1 MVVDSSTQYENII
14 KKLKEPFVLK
24 QCSEGSSIGIYIIES
39 KEEYLQHFSE
49 IEKSNDWIIAEQF
62 MQGDEYTST
71 FLDGRA
77 LPIIKIQAK
86 NHEFYDYDAK
96 YLSDETQYICPCG
109 LDAEIEMAINEE
121 CERAF
126 NLFNIKGWGRLDFFL
141 DQHNAPVILEINTV
155 PGMTTHSLVPM
166 SAKEAGIDFESTGL
180 VVSDSDIGVY
190 CRPEQGNFVLVGSE
204 DPPCDAHQWVDDPDN
219 FSRDFSDQ
227 ATTQALRLA
236 QRMTGLTIPSRMG
249 GVVDL
254 YDVSDDWLPIYDRSS
269 LAGFYMAC
277 GSSGNQF
284 KNAPAAGR
292 LMAGLI
298 DYCESGS
305 DHDSEPFQFSLK
317 HTNYV
322 LDTAEMSRRRTVNAN
337 SSFSV
342 LG

>member
-1 MVVDSSTQYENII
+1 MSDEIKSFSKVAVLYGGSSSEREISLITGKAVFESLQSKGLEVILVDTIDPFIEVLKTEKVTHAWIALHGSDGEDGKIQSILNMLKIKYTGSDPITCSITMNKYFTKTILKSNGFKTPEFMVVDSSTQYENII

-24 QCSEGSSIGIYIIES
+24 QCSEGSSIGIYIIQS

-96 YLSDETQYICPCG
+96 YLSDETKYICPCG

-155 PGMTTHSLVPM
+155 PGMTPHSLVPM
-166 SAKEAGIDFESTGL
+166 SAKEAGIDFESL
-180 VVSDSDIGVY
+180 CFEILKSSD
-190 CRPEQGNFVLVGSE
+190 
-204 DPPCDAHQWVDDPDN
+204 
-219 FSRDFSDQ
+219 
-227 ATTQALRLA
+227 
-236 QRMTGLTIPSRMG
+236 
-249 GVVDL
+249 
-254 YDVSDDWLPIYDRSS
+254 
-269 LAGFYMAC
+269 
-277 GSSGNQF
+277 
-284 KNAPAAGR
+284 
-292 LMAGLI
+292 
-298 DYCESGS
+298 
-305 DHDSEPFQFSLK
+305 
-317 HTNYV
+317 
-322 LDTAEMSRRRTVNAN
+322 
-337 SSFSV
+337 
-342 LG
+342 

>member
-1 MVVDSSTQYENII
+1 MSDEIKSFSKVAVLYGGSSSEREISLITGKAVFESLQSKGLKVILVDTIDPFIEVLKTEKVTHAWIALHGSDGEDGKIQSILNMLKIKYTGSDPITCSITMNKYFTKTILKSNGFKTPEFMVVDSSTQYENII

-141 DQHNAPVILEINTV
+141 DQYNAPVILEINTV

-166 SAKEAGIDFESTGL
+166 SAKEAGIDFESL
-180 VVSDSDIGVY
+180 CFEILKSSD
-190 CRPEQGNFVLVGSE
+190 
-204 DPPCDAHQWVDDPDN
+204 
-219 FSRDFSDQ
+219 
-227 ATTQALRLA
+227 
-236 QRMTGLTIPSRMG
+236 
-249 GVVDL
+249 
-254 YDVSDDWLPIYDRSS
+254 
-269 LAGFYMAC
+269 
-277 GSSGNQF
+277 
-284 KNAPAAGR
+284 
-292 LMAGLI
+292 
-298 DYCESGS
+298 
-305 DHDSEPFQFSLK
+305 
-317 HTNYV
+317 
-322 LDTAEMSRRRTVNAN
+322 
-337 SSFSV
+337 
-342 LG
+342 

>member
-1 MVVDSSTQYENII
+1 MSDEIKSFSKVAVLYGGSSSEREISLITGKAVFESLQSKGLEVILVDTIDPFIEVLKTEKVTHAWIALHGSDGEDGKIQSILNMLKIKYTGSDPITCSITMNKYFTKTILKSNGFKTPEFMVVDSSTQYENII

-49 IEKSNDWIIAEQF
+49 IEKRNDWIIAEQF

-96 YLSDETQYICPCG
+96 YLSDETKYICPCG

-166 SAKEAGIDFESTGL
+166 SAKEAGIDFESL
-180 VVSDSDIGVY
+180 CFEILKSSD
-190 CRPEQGNFVLVGSE
+190 
-204 DPPCDAHQWVDDPDN
+204 
-219 FSRDFSDQ
+219 
-227 ATTQALRLA
+227 
-236 QRMTGLTIPSRMG
+236 
-249 GVVDL
+249 
-254 YDVSDDWLPIYDRSS
+254 
-269 LAGFYMAC
+269 
-277 GSSGNQF
+277 
-284 KNAPAAGR
+284 
-292 LMAGLI
+292 
-298 DYCESGS
+298 
-305 DHDSEPFQFSLK
+305 
-317 HTNYV
+317 
-322 LDTAEMSRRRTVNAN
+322 
-337 SSFSV
+337 
-342 LG
+342 

>member
-1 MVVDSSTQYENII
+1 VSIVSDEIKSFSKVAVLYGGSSSEREISLITGKAVFESLQSKGLEVILVDTIDPFIEVLKTEKVTHAWIALHGSDGEDGKMQSILNMLKIKYTGSDPITCSITMNKYFTKAILKSNGFKTPESMVVDSSTQYENII

-71 FLDGRA
+71 FLVGRA

-96 YLSDETQYICPCG
+96 YLSDETKYICPCG

-166 SAKEAGIDFESTGL
+166 SAKEAGIDFESL
-180 VVSDSDIGVY
+180 CFEILKSSD
-190 CRPEQGNFVLVGSE
+190 
-204 DPPCDAHQWVDDPDN
+204 
-219 FSRDFSDQ
+219 
-227 ATTQALRLA
+227 
-236 QRMTGLTIPSRMG
+236 
-249 GVVDL
+249 
-254 YDVSDDWLPIYDRSS
+254 
-269 LAGFYMAC
+269 
-277 GSSGNQF
+277 
-284 KNAPAAGR
+284 
-292 LMAGLI
+292 
-298 DYCESGS
+298 
-305 DHDSEPFQFSLK
+305 
-317 HTNYV
+317 
-322 LDTAEMSRRRTVNAN
+322 
-337 SSFSV
+337 
-342 LG
+342 

>member
-1 MVVDSSTQYENII
+1 MSDEIKSFSKVAVLYGGSSSEREISLITGKAVFESLQSKGLEVILVDTIDPFIEVLKTEKVTHAWIALHGSDGEDGKIQSILNMLKIKYTGSDPITCSITMNKYFTKTILKSNGFKTPEFMVVDSSTQYENII

-96 YLSDETQYICPCG
+96 YLSDETKYICPCG

-166 SAKEAGIDFESTGL
+166 SAKEAGIDFESL
-180 VVSDSDIGVY
+180 CFEILKSSD
-190 CRPEQGNFVLVGSE
+190 
-204 DPPCDAHQWVDDPDN
+204 
-219 FSRDFSDQ
+219 
-227 ATTQALRLA
+227 
-236 QRMTGLTIPSRMG
+236 
-249 GVVDL
+249 
-254 YDVSDDWLPIYDRSS
+254 
-269 LAGFYMAC
+269 
-277 GSSGNQF
+277 
-284 KNAPAAGR
+284 
-292 LMAGLI
+292 
-298 DYCESGS
+298 
-305 DHDSEPFQFSLK
+305 
-317 HTNYV
+317 
-322 LDTAEMSRRRTVNAN
+322 
-337 SSFSV
+337 
-342 LG
+342 

>member
-1 MVVDSSTQYENII
+1 MSDEIKSFSKVAVLYGGSSSEREISLITGKAVFESLQSKGLEVILVDTMDPFIEVLKTEKVTHAWIALHGSDGEDGKIQSILNMLKIKYTGSDPITCSITMNKYFTKTILKSNGFKTPEFMVVDSSTQYENII

-39 KEEYLQHFSE
+39 KVEYLQHFSE

-96 YLSDETQYICPCG
+96 YLSDETKYICPCG

-166 SAKEAGIDFESTGL
+166 SAKEAGIDFESL
-180 VVSDSDIGVY
+180 CFEILKSSD
-190 CRPEQGNFVLVGSE
+190 
-204 DPPCDAHQWVDDPDN
+204 
-219 FSRDFSDQ
+219 
-227 ATTQALRLA
+227 
-236 QRMTGLTIPSRMG
+236 
-249 GVVDL
+249 
-254 YDVSDDWLPIYDRSS
+254 
-269 LAGFYMAC
+269 
-277 GSSGNQF
+277 
-284 KNAPAAGR
+284 
-292 LMAGLI
+292 
-298 DYCESGS
+298 
-305 DHDSEPFQFSLK
+305 
-317 HTNYV
+317 
-322 LDTAEMSRRRTVNAN
+322 
-337 SSFSV
+337 
-342 LG
+342 

>member
-1 MVVDSSTQYENII
+1 MSDEIKSFSKVAVLYGGSSSEREISLITGKAVFESLQSKGLEVILVDTIEPFIEVLKTEKVSHAWIALHGSDGEDGKIQSILNMLKIKYTGSDPITCSITMNKYFTKTILKSNGFKTPEFMVVDSSTQYENII

-39 KEEYLQHFSE
+39 KVEYLQHFSE

-96 YLSDETQYICPCG
+96 YLSDETKYICPCG

-141 DQHNAPVILEINTV
+141 DQHKAPVILEINTV

-166 SAKEAGIDFESTGL
+166 SAKEAGIDFESL
-180 VVSDSDIGVY
+180 CFEILKSSD
-190 CRPEQGNFVLVGSE
+190 
-204 DPPCDAHQWVDDPDN
+204 
-219 FSRDFSDQ
+219 
-227 ATTQALRLA
+227 
-236 QRMTGLTIPSRMG
+236 
-249 GVVDL
+249 
-254 YDVSDDWLPIYDRSS
+254 
-269 LAGFYMAC
+269 
-277 GSSGNQF
+277 
-284 KNAPAAGR
+284 
-292 LMAGLI
+292 
-298 DYCESGS
+298 
-305 DHDSEPFQFSLK
+305 
-317 HTNYV
+317 
-322 LDTAEMSRRRTVNAN
+322 
-337 SSFSV
+337 
-342 LG
+342 

>member
-1 MVVDSSTQYENII
+1 MSDEIKSFSKVAVLYGGSSSEREISLITGKAVFESLQSKGLEVILVDTVDPFIEVLKTEKVTHAWIALHGSDGEDGKIQSILNMLKIKYTGSDPITCSITMNKYFTKTILKSNGFKTPEFMVVDSSTQYENII

-96 YLSDETQYICPCG
+96 YLSDETKYICPCG

-126 NLFNIKGWGRLDFFL
+126 KLFNIKGWGRLDFFL
-141 DQHNAPVILEINTV
+141 DQHNAPVIIEINTV

-166 SAKEAGIDFESTGL
+166 SAKEAGIDFESL
-180 VVSDSDIGVY
+180 CFEILKSSD
-190 CRPEQGNFVLVGSE
+190 
-204 DPPCDAHQWVDDPDN
+204 
-219 FSRDFSDQ
+219 
-227 ATTQALRLA
+227 
-236 QRMTGLTIPSRMG
+236 
-249 GVVDL
+249 
-254 YDVSDDWLPIYDRSS
+254 
-269 LAGFYMAC
+269 
-277 GSSGNQF
+277 
-284 KNAPAAGR
+284 
-292 LMAGLI
+292 
-298 DYCESGS
+298 
-305 DHDSEPFQFSLK
+305 
-317 HTNYV
+317 
-322 LDTAEMSRRRTVNAN
+322 
-337 SSFSV
+337 
-342 LG
+342 

>member
-1 MVVDSSTQYENII
+1 MSIVSDEIKSFSKVAVLYGGSSSEREISLITGKAVFESLQSKGLEVILVDTIDPFIEVLKTEKVTHAWIALHGSDGEDGKIQSILNMLKIKYTGSDPITCSITMNKYFTKTILKSNGFKTPEFMVVDSSTQYENII

-24 QCSEGSSIGIYIIES
+24 QCSEGSSIGIYIIQS

-96 YLSDETQYICPCG
+96 YLSDETKYICPCG

-166 SAKEAGIDFESTGL
+166 SAKEAGIDFESL
-180 VVSDSDIGVY
+180 CFEILKSSD
-190 CRPEQGNFVLVGSE
+190 
-204 DPPCDAHQWVDDPDN
+204 
-219 FSRDFSDQ
+219 
-227 ATTQALRLA
+227 
-236 QRMTGLTIPSRMG
+236 
-249 GVVDL
+249 
-254 YDVSDDWLPIYDRSS
+254 
-269 LAGFYMAC
+269 
-277 GSSGNQF
+277 
-284 KNAPAAGR
+284 
-292 LMAGLI
+292 
-298 DYCESGS
+298 
-305 DHDSEPFQFSLK
+305 
-317 HTNYV
+317 
-322 LDTAEMSRRRTVNAN
+322 
-337 SSFSV
+337 
-342 LG
+342 

>member
-1 MVVDSSTQYENII
+1 MSIVSDEIKSFSKVAVLYGGSSSEREISLITGKAVFKSLQSKGLEVILIDTIDPFIEVLKTEKVTHAWIALHGSDGEDGKMQSILNMLKIKYTGSDPITCSITMNKYFTKAILKSNGFKTPEFMVVDSSTQYENII

-71 FLDGRA
+71 FLVGRA

-96 YLSDETQYICPCG
+96 YFSDETKYICPCG
-109 LDAEIEMAINEE
+109 IDAEIEMAINEE

-166 SAKEAGIDFESTGL
+166 SAKEAGIDFESL
-180 VVSDSDIGVY
+180 CFEILKSSD
-190 CRPEQGNFVLVGSE
+190 
-204 DPPCDAHQWVDDPDN
+204 
-219 FSRDFSDQ
+219 
-227 ATTQALRLA
+227 
-236 QRMTGLTIPSRMG
+236 
-249 GVVDL
+249 
-254 YDVSDDWLPIYDRSS
+254 
-269 LAGFYMAC
+269 
-277 GSSGNQF
+277 
-284 KNAPAAGR
+284 
-292 LMAGLI
+292 
-298 DYCESGS
+298 
-305 DHDSEPFQFSLK
+305 
-317 HTNYV
+317 
-322 LDTAEMSRRRTVNAN
+322 
-337 SSFSV
+337 
-342 LG
+342 

>member
-1 MVVDSSTQYENII
+1 VNDEIKSFSKVAVLYGGSSSEREISLITGKAVFESLQSKGLEVILVDTIDPFIEVLKTEKVTHAWIALHGSDGEDGKIQSILNMLKIKYTGSDPITCSITMNKYFTKTILKSNGFKTPEFMVVDSSTQYENII

-96 YLSDETQYICPCG
+96 YLSDETKYICPCG

-166 SAKEAGIDFESTGL
+166 SAKEAGIDFESL
-180 VVSDSDIGVY
+180 CFEILKSSD
-190 CRPEQGNFVLVGSE
+190 
-204 DPPCDAHQWVDDPDN
+204 
-219 FSRDFSDQ
+219 
-227 ATTQALRLA
+227 
-236 QRMTGLTIPSRMG
+236 
-249 GVVDL
+249 
-254 YDVSDDWLPIYDRSS
+254 
-269 LAGFYMAC
+269 
-277 GSSGNQF
+277 
-284 KNAPAAGR
+284 
-292 LMAGLI
+292 
-298 DYCESGS
+298 
-305 DHDSEPFQFSLK
+305 
-317 HTNYV
+317 
-322 LDTAEMSRRRTVNAN
+322 
-337 SSFSV
+337 
-342 LG
+342 

>member
-1 MVVDSSTQYENII
+1 MSDEIKSFSKVAVLYGGSSSEREISLITGKAVFESLQSKGLKVILVDTIDPFIEVLKTEKVTHAWIALHGSDGEDVKIQSILNMLKIKYTGSDPMTCSITMNKYFTKTILKSNGFKTPEFMVVDSSTQYENII

-96 YLSDETQYICPCG
+96 YLSDETKYICPCG

-155 PGMTTHSLVPM
+155 PGMTTHSLVPI
-166 SAKEAGIDFESTGL
+166 SAKEAGIDFESL
-180 VVSDSDIGVY
+180 CFEILKSSD
-190 CRPEQGNFVLVGSE
+190 
-204 DPPCDAHQWVDDPDN
+204 
-219 FSRDFSDQ
+219 
-227 ATTQALRLA
+227 
-236 QRMTGLTIPSRMG
+236 
-249 GVVDL
+249 
-254 YDVSDDWLPIYDRSS
+254 
-269 LAGFYMAC
+269 
-277 GSSGNQF
+277 
-284 KNAPAAGR
+284 
-292 LMAGLI
+292 
-298 DYCESGS
+298 
-305 DHDSEPFQFSLK
+305 
-317 HTNYV
+317 
-322 LDTAEMSRRRTVNAN
+322 
-337 SSFSV
+337 
-342 LG
+342 

>member
-1 MVVDSSTQYENII
+1 MSDEIKSFSKVAVLYGGSSSEREISLITGKAVFESLQSKGLEVILVDTIDPFIEVLKTEKVSHAWIALHGSDGEDGKIQSILNMLKIKYTGSDPITCSITMNKYFTKTILKSNGFKTPEFMVVDSSTQYENII

-96 YLSDETQYICPCG
+96 YLSDETKYICPCG

-166 SAKEAGIDFESTGL
+166 SAKEAGIDFESL
-180 VVSDSDIGVY
+180 CFEILKSSD
-190 CRPEQGNFVLVGSE
+190 
-204 DPPCDAHQWVDDPDN
+204 
-219 FSRDFSDQ
+219 
-227 ATTQALRLA
+227 
-236 QRMTGLTIPSRMG
+236 
-249 GVVDL
+249 
-254 YDVSDDWLPIYDRSS
+254 
-269 LAGFYMAC
+269 
-277 GSSGNQF
+277 
-284 KNAPAAGR
+284 
-292 LMAGLI
+292 
-298 DYCESGS
+298 
-305 DHDSEPFQFSLK
+305 
-317 HTNYV
+317 
-322 LDTAEMSRRRTVNAN
+322 
-337 SSFSV
+337 
-342 LG
+342 

>member
-1 MVVDSSTQYENII
+1 MSDEIKSFSKVAVLYGGSSSEREISLITGKAVFESLQSKGLEVILVDTMDPFIEVLKTEKVTHAWIALHGSDGEDGKIQSILNMLKIKYTGSDPITCSITMNKYFTKTILKSNGFKTPEFMVVDSSTQYENII

-39 KEEYLQHFSE
+39 KVEYLQHFSE

-96 YLSDETQYICPCG
+96 YLSDETKYICPCG
-109 LDAEIEMAINEE
+109 LDVEIEMAINEE

-166 SAKEAGIDFESTGL
+166 SAKEAGIDFESL
-180 VVSDSDIGVY
+180 CFEILKSSD
-190 CRPEQGNFVLVGSE
+190 
-204 DPPCDAHQWVDDPDN
+204 
-219 FSRDFSDQ
+219 
-227 ATTQALRLA
+227 
-236 QRMTGLTIPSRMG
+236 
-249 GVVDL
+249 
-254 YDVSDDWLPIYDRSS
+254 
-269 LAGFYMAC
+269 
-277 GSSGNQF
+277 
-284 KNAPAAGR
+284 
-292 LMAGLI
+292 
-298 DYCESGS
+298 
-305 DHDSEPFQFSLK
+305 
-317 HTNYV
+317 
-322 LDTAEMSRRRTVNAN
+322 
-337 SSFSV
+337 
-342 LG
+342 

>member
-1 MVVDSSTQYENII
+1 MSIVSDKIKSFSKVAVLYGGSSSEREISLITGKAVFESLQSKGLEVILVDTIDPFIEVLKTEKVTHAWIALHGSDGEDGKIQSILNMLKIKYTGSDPIACSITMNKYFTKTILKSNGFKTPEFMVVDSSTQYENII

-96 YLSDETQYICPCG
+96 YLSDETKYICPCG

-166 SAKEAGIDFESTGL
+166 SAKEAGIDFESL
-180 VVSDSDIGVY
+180 CFEILKSSD
-190 CRPEQGNFVLVGSE
+190 
-204 DPPCDAHQWVDDPDN
+204 
-219 FSRDFSDQ
+219 
-227 ATTQALRLA
+227 
-236 QRMTGLTIPSRMG
+236 
-249 GVVDL
+249 
-254 YDVSDDWLPIYDRSS
+254 
-269 LAGFYMAC
+269 
-277 GSSGNQF
+277 
-284 KNAPAAGR
+284 
-292 LMAGLI
+292 
-298 DYCESGS
+298 
-305 DHDSEPFQFSLK
+305 
-317 HTNYV
+317 
-322 LDTAEMSRRRTVNAN
+322 
-337 SSFSV
+337 
-342 LG
+342 

>member
-1 MVVDSSTQYENII
+1 MSIVSDEIKSFSKVAVLYGGSSSEREISLITGKAVFESLQSKGLEVILVDTIDPFIEILKAEKVSHAWIALHGSDGEDGKIQSILNMLKIKYTGSDPITCSITMNKYFTKTILKSNGFKTPEFMVVDSSTQYENII

-96 YLSDETQYICPCG
+96 YLSDETKYICPCG

-166 SAKEAGIDFESTGL
+166 SAKEAGIDFESL
-180 VVSDSDIGVY
+180 CFEILKSSD
-190 CRPEQGNFVLVGSE
+190 
-204 DPPCDAHQWVDDPDN
+204 
-219 FSRDFSDQ
+219 
-227 ATTQALRLA
+227 
-236 QRMTGLTIPSRMG
+236 
-249 GVVDL
+249 
-254 YDVSDDWLPIYDRSS
+254 
-269 LAGFYMAC
+269 
-277 GSSGNQF
+277 
-284 KNAPAAGR
+284 
-292 LMAGLI
+292 
-298 DYCESGS
+298 
-305 DHDSEPFQFSLK
+305 
-317 HTNYV
+317 
-322 LDTAEMSRRRTVNAN
+322 
-337 SSFSV
+337 
-342 LG
+342 

>member
-1 MVVDSSTQYENII
+1 MSDEIKSFSKVAVLYGGSSSEREISLITGKAVFESLQSKGLEVILVDTIDPFIEVLKTEKVTHAWIALHGSDGEDGKIQSILNMLKIKYTGSDPITCSITMNKYFTKTILKSNGFKTPEFMVVDSSTQYENII

-39 KEEYLQHFSE
+39 KVEYLQHFSE

-96 YLSDETQYICPCG
+96 YLSDETKYICPCG
-109 LDAEIEMAINEE
+109 LDAETEMAINEE

-166 SAKEAGIDFESTGL
+166 SAKEAGIDFESL
-180 VVSDSDIGVY
+180 CFEILKSSD
-190 CRPEQGNFVLVGSE
+190 
-204 DPPCDAHQWVDDPDN
+204 
-219 FSRDFSDQ
+219 
-227 ATTQALRLA
+227 
-236 QRMTGLTIPSRMG
+236 
-249 GVVDL
+249 
-254 YDVSDDWLPIYDRSS
+254 
-269 LAGFYMAC
+269 
-277 GSSGNQF
+277 
-284 KNAPAAGR
+284 
-292 LMAGLI
+292 
-298 DYCESGS
+298 
-305 DHDSEPFQFSLK
+305 
-317 HTNYV
+317 
-322 LDTAEMSRRRTVNAN
+322 
-337 SSFSV
+337 
-342 LG
+342 

>member
-1 MVVDSSTQYENII
+1 MSDEIKSFSKVAVLYGGTSSEREISLITGKAVFESLQSKGLEVILVDTIDPFIEVLKTEKVTHAWIALHGSDGEDGKIQSILNMLKIKYTGSDPITCSITMNKYFTKTILKSNGFKTPEFMVVDSSTQYENII
-14 KKLKEPFVLK
+14 KKIKEPFVLK

-96 YLSDETQYICPCG
+96 YLSDETKYICPCE

-141 DQHNAPVILEINTV
+141 DQNNAPVILEINTV

-166 SAKEAGIDFESTGL
+166 SAKEAGIDFESL
-180 VVSDSDIGVY
+180 CFEILKSSD
-190 CRPEQGNFVLVGSE
+190 
-204 DPPCDAHQWVDDPDN
+204 
-219 FSRDFSDQ
+219 
-227 ATTQALRLA
+227 
-236 QRMTGLTIPSRMG
+236 
-249 GVVDL
+249 
-254 YDVSDDWLPIYDRSS
+254 
-269 LAGFYMAC
+269 
-277 GSSGNQF
+277 
-284 KNAPAAGR
+284 
-292 LMAGLI
+292 
-298 DYCESGS
+298 
-305 DHDSEPFQFSLK
+305 
-317 HTNYV
+317 
-322 LDTAEMSRRRTVNAN
+322 
-337 SSFSV
+337 
-342 LG
+342 

>member
-1 MVVDSSTQYENII
+1 MRLESSVSIVSDEIKSFSKVAVLYGGTSSEREISLITGKAVFESLQSKGLEVILVDTIDPFIEVLKTEKVTHAWIALHGSDGEDGKIQSILNMLKIKYTGSDPITCSITMNKYFTKTILKSNGFKTPEFMVVDSSTQYENII
-14 KKLKEPFVLK
+14 KKIKEPFVLK

-96 YLSDETQYICPCG
+96 YLSDETKYICPCE

-166 SAKEAGIDFESTGL
+166 SAKEAGIDFESL
-180 VVSDSDIGVY
+180 CFEILKSSD
-190 CRPEQGNFVLVGSE
+190 
-204 DPPCDAHQWVDDPDN
+204 
-219 FSRDFSDQ
+219 
-227 ATTQALRLA
+227 
-236 QRMTGLTIPSRMG
+236 
-249 GVVDL
+249 
-254 YDVSDDWLPIYDRSS
+254 
-269 LAGFYMAC
+269 
-277 GSSGNQF
+277 
-284 KNAPAAGR
+284 
-292 LMAGLI
+292 
-298 DYCESGS
+298 
-305 DHDSEPFQFSLK
+305 
-317 HTNYV
+317 
-322 LDTAEMSRRRTVNAN
+322 
-337 SSFSV
+337 
-342 LG
+342 

>member
-1 MVVDSSTQYENII
+1 MSDEIKSFSKVAVLYGGSSSEREISLITGKAVFESLQSKGLEVILVDTIDPFIEVLKTEKVTHAWIALHGSDGEDGKIQSILNMLKIKYTGSDPITCSITMNKYFTKTILKSNGFKTPEFMVVDSSTQYENII

-39 KEEYLQHFSE
+39 KEEYLQQFSE

-96 YLSDETQYICPCG
+96 YLSDETKYICPCG

-166 SAKEAGIDFESTGL
+166 SAKEAGIDFETLCFEILKS
-180 VVSDSDIGVY
+180 SD
-190 CRPEQGNFVLVGSE
+190 
-204 DPPCDAHQWVDDPDN
+204 
-219 FSRDFSDQ
+219 
-227 ATTQALRLA
+227 
-236 QRMTGLTIPSRMG
+236 
-249 GVVDL
+249 
-254 YDVSDDWLPIYDRSS
+254 
-269 LAGFYMAC
+269 
-277 GSSGNQF
+277 
-284 KNAPAAGR
+284 
-292 LMAGLI
+292 
-298 DYCESGS
+298 
-305 DHDSEPFQFSLK
+305 
-317 HTNYV
+317 
-322 LDTAEMSRRRTVNAN
+322 
-337 SSFSV
+337 
-342 LG
+342 

>member
-1 MVVDSSTQYENII
+1 MSIVSDEIKSFSKVAVLYGGSSSEREISLITVKAVFESLQSKGLEVILVDTSDPFIEVLKTEKVTHAWIALHGSDGEDGKIQSILNMLKIKYTGSDPITCSITMNKYFTKAILKSNGFKTPEFMVVDSSTQYENII

-96 YLSDETQYICPCG
+96 YLSDETKYICPCG

-166 SAKEAGIDFESTGL
+166 SAKEAGIDFESL
-180 VVSDSDIGVY
+180 CFEILKSSD
-190 CRPEQGNFVLVGSE
+190 
-204 DPPCDAHQWVDDPDN
+204 
-219 FSRDFSDQ
+219 
-227 ATTQALRLA
+227 
-236 QRMTGLTIPSRMG
+236 
-249 GVVDL
+249 
-254 YDVSDDWLPIYDRSS
+254 
-269 LAGFYMAC
+269 
-277 GSSGNQF
+277 
-284 KNAPAAGR
+284 
-292 LMAGLI
+292 
-298 DYCESGS
+298 
-305 DHDSEPFQFSLK
+305 
-317 HTNYV
+317 
-322 LDTAEMSRRRTVNAN
+322 
-337 SSFSV
+337 
-342 LG
+342 

>member
-1 MVVDSSTQYENII
+1 MSDEIKSFSKVAVLYGGSSSEREISLITGKAVFESLQSKGLEVILVDTIDPFIEVLKTEKVTHAWIALHGSDGEDGKIQSILNMLKIKYTGSDPITCSITMNKYFTKTILKSNGFKTPEFMVVDSSTQYENIM

-39 KEEYLQHFSE
+39 KVEYLQHFSE

-96 YLSDETQYICPCG
+96 YLSDETKYICPCG

-166 SAKEAGIDFESTGL
+166 SAKEAGIDFESL
-180 VVSDSDIGVY
+180 CFEILKSSD
-190 CRPEQGNFVLVGSE
+190 
-204 DPPCDAHQWVDDPDN
+204 
-219 FSRDFSDQ
+219 
-227 ATTQALRLA
+227 
-236 QRMTGLTIPSRMG
+236 
-249 GVVDL
+249 
-254 YDVSDDWLPIYDRSS
+254 
-269 LAGFYMAC
+269 
-277 GSSGNQF
+277 
-284 KNAPAAGR
+284 
-292 LMAGLI
+292 
-298 DYCESGS
+298 
-305 DHDSEPFQFSLK
+305 
-317 HTNYV
+317 
-322 LDTAEMSRRRTVNAN
+322 
-337 SSFSV
+337 
-342 LG
+342 

>member
-1 MVVDSSTQYENII
+1 MSIVSDKIKSFSKVAVLYGGSSSEREISLITGKAVFESLQSKGLEVILVDTIDPFIEVLKTEKVTHAWIALHGSDGEDGKMQSILNMLKIRYTGSDPLTCSITMNKYFTKAILKSNGFKTPKFMVVDSSTQYENII

-71 FLDGRA
+71 FLDGRV

-96 YLSDETQYICPCG
+96 YLSDETKYICPCG
-109 LDAEIEMAINEE
+109 LDVEIEIAINEE

-166 SAKEAGIDFESTGL
+166 SAKEAGIDFESL
-180 VVSDSDIGVY
+180 CFEILKSSD
-190 CRPEQGNFVLVGSE
+190 
-204 DPPCDAHQWVDDPDN
+204 
-219 FSRDFSDQ
+219 
-227 ATTQALRLA
+227 
-236 QRMTGLTIPSRMG
+236 
-249 GVVDL
+249 
-254 YDVSDDWLPIYDRSS
+254 
-269 LAGFYMAC
+269 
-277 GSSGNQF
+277 
-284 KNAPAAGR
+284 
-292 LMAGLI
+292 
-298 DYCESGS
+298 
-305 DHDSEPFQFSLK
+305 
-317 HTNYV
+317 
-322 LDTAEMSRRRTVNAN
+322 
-337 SSFSV
+337 
-342 LG
+342 

>member
-1 MVVDSSTQYENII
+1 MSIVSDEIKSFSKVAVLYGGSSSEREISLITGKAVFESLQFKGLEVILVDTVDPFIEVLKTEKVTHAWIALHGSDGEDGKIQSILNMLKIKYTGSDPITCSITMNKYFTKTILKSNGFKTPEFMVVDSSTQYENII

-96 YLSDETQYICPCG
+96 YFSDETKYICPCG

-166 SAKEAGIDFESTGL
+166 SAKEAGIDFESL
-180 VVSDSDIGVY
+180 CFEILKSSD
-190 CRPEQGNFVLVGSE
+190 
-204 DPPCDAHQWVDDPDN
+204 
-219 FSRDFSDQ
+219 
-227 ATTQALRLA
+227 
-236 QRMTGLTIPSRMG
+236 
-249 GVVDL
+249 
-254 YDVSDDWLPIYDRSS
+254 
-269 LAGFYMAC
+269 
-277 GSSGNQF
+277 
-284 KNAPAAGR
+284 
-292 LMAGLI
+292 
-298 DYCESGS
+298 
-305 DHDSEPFQFSLK
+305 
-317 HTNYV
+317 
-322 LDTAEMSRRRTVNAN
+322 
-337 SSFSV
+337 
-342 LG
+342 

>member
-1 MVVDSSTQYENII
+1 VSDEIKSFSKVAVLYGGSSSEREISLITGKAVFESLQSKGLEVILVDTIDPFIEVLKTEKVTHAWIALHGSDGEDGKMQSILNMLKIKYTGSDPITCSITMNKYFTKAILKSNGFKTPESMVVDSSTQYENII

-96 YLSDETQYICPCG
+96 YLSDETKYICPCG

-166 SAKEAGIDFESTGL
+166 SAKEAGIDFESL
-180 VVSDSDIGVY
+180 CFEILKSSD
-190 CRPEQGNFVLVGSE
+190 
-204 DPPCDAHQWVDDPDN
+204 
-219 FSRDFSDQ
+219 
-227 ATTQALRLA
+227 
-236 QRMTGLTIPSRMG
+236 
-249 GVVDL
+249 
-254 YDVSDDWLPIYDRSS
+254 
-269 LAGFYMAC
+269 
-277 GSSGNQF
+277 
-284 KNAPAAGR
+284 
-292 LMAGLI
+292 
-298 DYCESGS
+298 
-305 DHDSEPFQFSLK
+305 
-317 HTNYV
+317 
-322 LDTAEMSRRRTVNAN
+322 
-337 SSFSV
+337 
-342 LG
+342 

>member
-1 MVVDSSTQYENII
+1 MSIMSDEIKSFSKVAVLYGGGSSEREISLITGKAVFESLQSKGLEVILVDTIDPFIEVLKTEKVTHAWIALHGSDGEDGKIQSILNMLKIKYTGSDPITCSITMNKYFTKTILKSNGFKTPEFIVVDSSTQYENII
-14 KKLKEPFVLK
+14 KKFKEPFVLK
-24 QCSEGSSIGIYIIES
+24 QCSEGSSIGIYIIQS

-96 YLSDETQYICPCG
+96 YLSDETKYICPCG

-166 SAKEAGIDFESTGL
+166 SAKEAGIDFESL
-180 VVSDSDIGVY
+180 CFEILKSSD
-190 CRPEQGNFVLVGSE
+190 
-204 DPPCDAHQWVDDPDN
+204 
-219 FSRDFSDQ
+219 
-227 ATTQALRLA
+227 
-236 QRMTGLTIPSRMG
+236 
-249 GVVDL
+249 
-254 YDVSDDWLPIYDRSS
+254 
-269 LAGFYMAC
+269 
-277 GSSGNQF
+277 
-284 KNAPAAGR
+284 
-292 LMAGLI
+292 
-298 DYCESGS
+298 
-305 DHDSEPFQFSLK
+305 
-317 HTNYV
+317 
-322 LDTAEMSRRRTVNAN
+322 
-337 SSFSV
+337 
-342 LG
+342 

>member
-1 MVVDSSTQYENII
+1 MSDEIKSFSKVAVLYGGSSSEREISLITGKAVFESLQSKGLEVILVDTIDPFIEVLKTEKVTHAWIALHGSDGEDGKIQSILNMLKIKYTGSDPITCSITMNKYFTKTILKSNGFKTPEFMVVDSSTQYENII

-39 KEEYLQHFSE
+39 KVEYLQHFSE

-96 YLSDETQYICPCG
+96 YLSDETKYICPCG
-109 LDAEIEMAINEE
+109 LDAEIEVEINEE

-166 SAKEAGIDFESTGL
+166 SAKEAGIDFESL
-180 VVSDSDIGVY
+180 CFEILKSSD
-190 CRPEQGNFVLVGSE
+190 
-204 DPPCDAHQWVDDPDN
+204 
-219 FSRDFSDQ
+219 
-227 ATTQALRLA
+227 
-236 QRMTGLTIPSRMG
+236 
-249 GVVDL
+249 
-254 YDVSDDWLPIYDRSS
+254 
-269 LAGFYMAC
+269 
-277 GSSGNQF
+277 
-284 KNAPAAGR
+284 
-292 LMAGLI
+292 
-298 DYCESGS
+298 
-305 DHDSEPFQFSLK
+305 
-317 HTNYV
+317 
-322 LDTAEMSRRRTVNAN
+322 
-337 SSFSV
+337 
-342 LG
+342 

>member
-1 MVVDSSTQYENII
+1 MSDEIKSFSKVAVLYGGSSSEREISLITGKAVFESLQSKGLEVILVDTMDPFIEVLKTEKVTHAWIALHGSDGEDGKMQSILNMLKIKYTGSDPITCSITMNKYFTKTILKSNGFKTPEFMVIDSSTQYENII

-39 KEEYLQHFSE
+39 KVEYLQHFSE

-96 YLSDETQYICPCG
+96 YLSDETKYICPCG

-166 SAKEAGIDFESTGL
+166 SAKEAGIDFESL
-180 VVSDSDIGVY
+180 CFEILKSSD
-190 CRPEQGNFVLVGSE
+190 
-204 DPPCDAHQWVDDPDN
+204 
-219 FSRDFSDQ
+219 
-227 ATTQALRLA
+227 
-236 QRMTGLTIPSRMG
+236 
-249 GVVDL
+249 
-254 YDVSDDWLPIYDRSS
+254 
-269 LAGFYMAC
+269 
-277 GSSGNQF
+277 
-284 KNAPAAGR
+284 
-292 LMAGLI
+292 
-298 DYCESGS
+298 
-305 DHDSEPFQFSLK
+305 
-317 HTNYV
+317 
-322 LDTAEMSRRRTVNAN
+322 
-337 SSFSV
+337 
-342 LG
+342 